1 MNGTSIRV
9 LVVDD
14 EADFRN
20 LMTFWLESKG
30 YQVITASDGKAAI
43 DLVKQKK
50 ADIVFMDLRMPIM
63 DGVDALKNIRTFDA
77 TTPIIIISSY
87 IADPKIQEARSHGMS
102 GVFYKGADF
111 DASLPLLEAVLRT
124 HRNLKK

>member
-1 MNGTSIRV
+1 MDDTSIRV

-30 YQVITASDGKAAI
+30 YKVVSAADGKSAI
-43 DLVKQKK
+43 ELVRQKQ

-63 DGVDALKNIRTFDA
+63 DGVDALKSIRTFDA
-77 TTPIIIISSY
+77 NTPIIIISSY
-87 IADPKIQEARSHGMS
+87 IADPKN
-102 GVFYKGADF
+102 K
-111 DASLPLLEAVLRT
+111 P
-124 HRNLKK
+124 KKK

>member
-14 EADFRN
+14 EEDFRN

-30 YQVITASDGKAAI
+30 YKVITAGDGKSAI
-43 DLVKQKK
+43 ELVKQKK

-77 TTPIIIISSY
+77 NTPIIIISSY
-87 IADPKIQEARSHGMS
+87 IADPKIQEARAHGMS

>member
-1 MNGTSIRV
+1 MEKTSIRV

-20 LMTFWLESKG
+20 LLVYWLKSKG
-30 YQVITASDGKAAI
+30 YQVITASDGKSAI
-43 DLVKQKK
+43 ELLKQKG

-77 TTPIIIISSY
+77 ITPIIVISSY
-87 IADPKIQEARSHGMS
+87 IADPKIQEAQSYGMS

-111 DASLPLLEAVLRT
+111 EESLPLLETVLRT
-124 HRNLKK
+124 HKNLKK

>member
-1 MNGTSIRV
+1 MDGTSIRV

-20 LMTFWLESKG
+20 LMIFWLESKG
-30 YQVITASDGKAAI
+30 YKVISAADGKSAVE
-43 DLVKQKK
+43 LVRQKK

-77 TTPIIIISSY
+77 DTPIIIISSY

-111 DASLPLLEAVLRT
+111 DVSLPLLEAVLRT

>member
-1 MNGTSIRV
+1 MDGTGIRV

-30 YQVITASDGKAAI
+30 YKVITAPDGKAAI
-43 DLVKQKK
+43 ELVKQKK
-50 ADIVFMDLRMPIM
+50 ADIVFMDLRMPVM
-63 DGVDALKNIRTFDA
+63 DGVDALKSIRSFD
-77 TTPIIIISSY
+77 TVTPIIIISSY

-111 DASLPLLEAVLRT
+111 DASLPLLEMVLRT

>member
-1 MNGTSIRV
+1 MNETGIRV

-30 YQVITASDGKAAI
+30 YKVITAGDGKSAI
-43 DLVKQKK
+43 ELVRAKQ

-63 DGVDALKNIRTFDA
+63 DGVDAMKNIRTFDA
-77 TTPIIIISSY
+77 VTPVIIISSY
-87 IADPKIQEARSHGMS
+87 IADPKIQEASSHGMS
-102 GVFYKGADF
+102 GVFYKGEDF
-111 DASLPLLEAVLRT
+111 DKNLPLLETVLRT
-124 HRNLKK
+124 HKNLKK

>member
-1 MNGTSIRV
+1 MNDTSIRV

-30 YQVITASDGKAAI
+30 YKVITAVDGKGAI
-43 DLVKQKK
+43 ELVRHKK

-77 TTPIIIISSY
+77 ITPIIIISSY
-87 IADPKIQEARSHGMS
+87 IADPKIQEARSLGMS

>member
-1 MNGTSIRV
+1 MSDTSIRI

-14 EADFRN
+14 EADYRN

-30 YQVITASDGKAAI
+30 YKVITAADGKAAVE
-43 DLVKQKK
+43 LVKQKK

-63 DGVDALKNIRTFDA
+63 DGVDALKSIRTFDA
-77 TTPIIIISSY
+77 DTPIIIISSY

-111 DASLPLLEAVLRT
+111 DASLPLLETVLRN

>member
-20 LMTFWLESKG
+20 LMSFWLESKG
-30 YQVITASDGKAAI
+30 YKVITASDGKAAI
-43 DLVKQKK
+43 DLVKDKK

-63 DGVDALKNIRTFDA
+63 DGVDALKAIRTFDA
-77 TTPIIIISSY
+77 STPIIIISSY

>member
-1 MNGTSIRV
+1 MNDTSIRV

-30 YQVITASDGKAAI
+30 YKVITAADGRSAI
-43 DLVKQKK
+43 ELVKQKK

-77 TTPIIIISSY
+77 DTPIIIISSY
-87 IADPKIQEARSHGMS
+87 IADPKIQEARAHGMS

-124 HRNLKK
+124 HRNLKR

>member
-1 MNGTSIRV
+1 MNGTSITV

-30 YQVITASDGKAAI
+30 YKVIAAADGKSAI
-43 DLVKQKK
+43 ELVKQKK
-50 ADIVFMDLRMPIM
+50 ADIVFMDLRMPVM
-63 DGVDALKNIRTFDA
+63 DGVDALKNIRTFDKD
-77 TTPIIIISSY
+77 TPIIIISSY
-87 IADPKIQEARSHGMS
+87 IADPKIQEARSLGMS

-111 DASLPLLEAVLRT
+111 DASLPLLEMVLRT
-124 HRNLKK
+124 HRNIKE

>member
-30 YQVITASDGKAAI
+30 YQVITAADGKAAI

-50 ADIVFMDLRMPIM
+50 ADIVFMDLRMPVM

>member
-30 YQVITASDGKAAI
+30 YKVITASDGKAAI
-43 DLVKQKK
+43 ELVRQKK

-63 DGVDALKNIRTFDA
+63 DGVDALMNIRTFD
-77 TTPIIIISSY
+77 TVTPIIIISSY

-102 GVFYKGADF
+102 GVFYKGTDF

>member
-1 MNGTSIRV
+1 MNGTSITV

-30 YQVITASDGKAAI
+30 YKVIAAADGKSAI
-43 DLVKQKK
+43 ELVKQKK

-77 TTPIIIISSY
+77 DTPIIIISSY

-124 HRNLKK
+124 HRNLKR

>member
-1 MNGTSIRV
+1 MEGTKIRV

-20 LMTFWLESKG
+20 LLTFWLESKG
-30 YQVITASDGKAAI
+30 YKVIGAVNGKEAI
-43 DLVKQKK
+43 ELVKQKQ

-63 DGVDALKNIRTFDA
+63 DGVDALKNIRTFD
-77 TTPIIIISSY
+77 TNTPIIIISSY
-87 IADPKIQEARSHGMS
+87 IADPKIQDARAHGMS

-111 DASLPLLEAVLRT
+111 DTSLPLLEAVLRT

>member
-1 MNGTSIRV
+1 MSDTSIRV

-30 YQVITASDGKAAI
+30 YKVITASDGKAAI

-50 ADIVFMDLRMPIM
+50 ADIVFMDLRMPAM
-63 DGVDALKNIRTFDA
+63 DGTDALKNIRTIDA
-77 TTPIIIISSY
+77 NTPIIIISSY
-87 IADPKIQEARSHGMS
+87 IADPKIQEARAHGMS